1 MRRSIVGKRIVMTT
15 LGIDHADELYR
26 LESDLEVNRYQDYPP
41 MTLDKA
47 KAYCDESEESW
58 RSEPFPKWQEF
69 AIEKDGV
76 FLGRIGF
83 VHGNGGATVWY
94 AMMPEFQGIGFAR
107 EALTALIEDLRGSVV
122 DRLEANCSVENV
134 RSGHLLLSTGF
145 EEIESDE
152 EDLRKFKL
160 EY

>member
-1 MRRSIVGKRIVMTT
+1 MIVAERIVLTP
-15 LGIDHADELYR
+15 LGVDHVDELHR

-41 MTLDKA
+41 MTLEKA

-58 RSEPFPKWQEF
+58 SSESFPKWQEF
-69 AIEKDGV
+69 AIVRDGV
-76 FLGRIGF
+76 FVGRIGLE
-83 VHGNGGATVWY
+83 HENGGATVWY
-94 AMMPEFQGIGFAR
+94 ALLPEFQGFGFAR

-152 EDLRKFKL
+152 EDLRKFTI

>member
-1 MRRSIVGKRIVMTT
+1 M
-15 LGIDHADELYR
+15 IDHAHDLYR

-83 VHGNGGATVWY
+83 EHGNGAATVWF
-94 AMMPEFQGIGFAR
+94 ALLPEFQGNGFAR
-107 EALTALIEDLRGSVV
+107 EALTALIEDLRGSEVKC
-122 DRLEANCSVENV
+122 LEANCSVDNV

-145 EEIESDE
+145 EEIESEE